1 MNVTK
6 KIKMDLAHKENI
18 QCIDVV
24 QGDAYTRKIE
34 FSLFENGQK
43 WMIPDLVSVAI
54 SYRGGSGSG
63 IYDKLPDETP
73 AFEISENIVTITIV
87 PQAISASGNTNV
99 SVLFSDEN
107 GKQLSTFSVVL
118 NSVQNPAT
126 GAGEPKDYYNI
137 REWVGAGP
145 LWVNVTKND
154 NGQYVSDKTISQ
166 IQVANKGGRSV
177 YCILKIDENDN
188 MQLPMTNVE
197 SNAFVFS
204 ALINGEEWSVNFD
217 AHEITVSCA
226 PVVIV
231 LSQSRNLSENAT
243 ASTSETGMV
252 NASSGW
258 FGRVKAGETYTFS
271 ADFHKPV
278 DAGSKNIGVRV
289 YSAKSGGTNLQEKTL
304 SYSSVPVG
312 STKRLSGTFT
322 ATGDGYVS
330 LNGSFGTLDDVFK
343 SFEIAT
349 NIQLEAGEVAT
360 EYIPYGVKEVLNA
373 ERVLNTEKKVAELE
387 ETVSEIDKRTE
398 PYVISES
405 RNLSEQA
412 TASTTAT
419 GMLNTSCG
427 WFGHVKAGQVYT
439 FSADFHKPA
448 DAGSKNIGV
457 RVYDK
462 ETGKN
467 NIQETVVAYSSVP
480 VGSTKRLSGTFTA
493 TGDGYVSLN
502 GSFGTLDDVFKSF
515 EIATNIQL
523 EAGEV
528 ATEYI
533 PYGVKEVLNA
543 ERVLNTEKKVAEL
556 EETVSEIDKRTEP
569 YVISESRNLSEQATA
584 STTATGMLNTSC
596 GWFGHVKAGQVYTF
610 SADFHK
616 PADAGSKNIGV
627 RVYDKETGKN
637 NIQETVVAY
646 SSVPVGGTK
655 RLSGTFTAIGDGYVS
670 MNGNFRIDNAPIE
683 GFSSYEIATNIQLEE
698 GEVATEYK
706 PYGEKITVDGEF
718 VADLAQR
725 MEDVEEAVT
734 EGVKVGAYASH
745 VKSVAHQGASGF
757 GYPQNTVEN
766 IIACAK
772 HGWKLAEFDVIWTS
786 DNVPVISHD
795 DARTIYGSAETIT
808 ISTSTYEDVAAAR
821 LFEDASMKI
830 STFYEAIDAC
840 KLYGLTAVI
849 EIKGSLT
856 SARLDDL
863 VAYLKRRNML
873 RKCAWISFNLD
884 PLVQVRNRDPKAD
897 VLLCLSQA
905 KDTTWVDGESRL
917 STLLEGE
924 GETVLNYSRNA
935 LSGVEDL
942 ETYLNG
948 MREYGF
954 LIGAW
959 TIDTAEVVQ
968 QYAPYLD
975 YITSNVYKVEDVL
988 A

>member
-304 SYSSVPVG
+304 S
-312 STKRLSGTFT
+312 
-322 ATGDGYVS
+322 
-330 LNGSFGTLDDVFK
+330 
-343 SFEIAT
+343 
-349 NIQLEAGEVAT
+349 
-360 EYIPYGVKEVLNA
+360 
-373 ERVLNTEKKVAELE
+373 
-387 ETVSEIDKRTE
+387 
-398 PYVISES
+398 
-405 RNLSEQA
+405 
-412 TASTTAT
+412 
-419 GMLNTSCG
+419 
-427 WFGHVKAGQVYT
+427 
-439 FSADFHKPA
+439 
-448 DAGSKNIGV
+448 
-457 RVYDK
+457 
-462 ETGKN
+462 
-467 NIQETVVAYSSVP
+467 YSSVP